1 VVLDRREALLSVL
14 GAGMVAGMA
23 QAQTPPPGYRAGSG
37 AGADPQETIDLW
49 PASPPQANA
58 KPPVE
63 SVVDRPGSGRAVQG
77 IARPRLVVLRPER
90 SNGCAA
96 MITPGGGYSYIVVDK
111 EGYDVARWLT
121 ARGWTVFVLFYRL
134 PGEGWAERADV
145 PLSDAQRAMRL
156 IRARAADYGVRPDKV
171 VAMGFSAGGHLCADL
186 TTRFST
192 RTYAPLDAADTLSA
206 RPDLAAPIYPVQSM
220 TLPVAHAGSR
230 ALLLG
235 EAATAAAER
244 AHTPALNVTRD
255 TPPCFLAHAEDDGAV
270 PVENSLEFRA
280 ALRRAGVSVET
291 HLFEHGGHGFALRS
305 AEGSPAQLWPELFA
319 RWAQGHG
326 FGG

>member
-1 VVLDRREALLSVL
+1 MLDRREALLSVL
-14 GAGMVAGMA
+14 GASLAGGMA
-23 QAQTPPPGYRAGSG
+23 GAQTPPPGYRAGSG
-37 AGADPQETIDLW
+37 ANADPQETIDLW
-49 PASPPQANA
+49 PGALPQANGR
-58 KPPVE
+58 PPVE
-63 SVVDRPGSGRAVQG
+63 TVVGSGADRAVKG
-77 IARPRLVVLRPER
+77 VARPRLVVLRPER
-90 SNGCAA
+90 PNGCA
-96 MITPGGGYSYIVVDK
+96 MLVTPGGGYSYIVVDK

-121 ARGWTVFVLFYRL
+121 AQGWTVFVLFYRL
-134 PGEGWAERADV
+134 PGEGWADRSNV

-156 IRARAADYGVRPDKV
+156 IRAQAARYGIRTDRVA
-171 VAMGFSAGGHLCADL
+171 AMGFSAGGHLCADL
-186 TTRFST
+186 ATRHAT
-192 RTYAPLDAADTLSA
+192 RAYAPVDAADALSA

-235 EAATAAAER
+235 EGASAAVER

-280 ALRRAGVSVET
+280 ALRRAGVAVET

-305 AEGSPAQLWPELFA
+305 AEGSPAQLWPDLLV
-319 RWAQGHG
+319 RWARAHG
-326 FGG
+326 FGT